1 MSQPAG
7 IRRVFRD
14 IADLC
19 ELQFELLAVDGK
31 EALRYSIT
39 AIVMAV
45 VAVVFG
51 LSAVIGTVFAIATA
65 FHENLG
71 WTMSSSLFAAVGI
84 AAIIAAVCAAIGVSF
99 LKKATSALDET
110 RAEFAENLR
119 WIKASIVVP
128 ESVSKSLHN
137 EENSNG
143 RYMYTGRR

>member
-1 MSQPAG
+1 MSQLAG

-19 ELQFELLAVDGK
+19 ELQLELLAVDGK
-31 EALRYSIT
+31 EAVRHSLT
-39 AIVMAV
+39 AVVMAV

-51 LSAVIGTVFAIATA
+51 LAAAIGAVFAIAHA

-71 WTMSSSLFAAVGI
+71 WTMSGSLSAAVGI

-110 RAEFAENLR
+110 RAEFTENLR
-119 WIKASIVVP
+119 WIKASIVAP
-128 ESVSKSLHN
+128 DSVSGSHHN